1 MSGAEVLDAAVLEQA
16 VDATDSK
23 LEVLKQAVDATD
35 SKLEATVSKLDELK
49 QVSLLSLAVVG
60 GALLFGAGVLL
71 ARGSEKHS
79 PVANETNVS
88 RKLDKLCAYAA
99 RLEARDL
106 QLSAARRTKEDCSGS
121 ASLKDPFPA

>member
-49 QVSLLSLAVVG
+49 QVS
-60 GALLFGAGVLL
+60 
-71 ARGSEKHS
+71 
-79 PVANETNVS
+79 
-88 RKLDKLCAYAA
+88 
-99 RLEARDL
+99 
-106 QLSAARRTKEDCSGS
+106 
-121 ASLKDPFPA
+121 